1 MSTYPAPELLKL
13 WKQEQLTVE
22 QAIGHL
28 LQHLAAL
35 TLENQELKRRVDLLE
50 QRPPVER

>member
-1 MSTYPAPELLKL
+1 MQTSTYPLKQLLTL
-13 WKQEQLTVE
+13 WAQGQLTPE

-35 TLENQELKRRVDLLE
+35 EQRVRQLE
-50 QRPPVER
+50 QERLRPAA